1 MPRAIHNVVHI
12 SIQGA
17 DAPRQRPTR
26 DLRFL
31 VILDDFLPQ
40 FVFVDSIGHT
50 RQWDVVRNQNDVVNP
65 FAAQCNL
72 HCRGMHVNAI
82 ADEFCFDLVASQNGF
97 DDAWLAVILS
107 AHTVVKMCRRARAR
121 LRRAAACSEIT
132 SG

>member
-1 MPRAIHNVVHI
+1 MPRAIHNVVDI
-12 SIQGA
+12 AIQGA
-17 DAPRQRPTR
+17 DTACQCPTG
-26 DLRFL
+26 DLRLL

-65 FAAQCNL
+65 FAAQRNL

-82 ADEFCFDLVASQNGF
+82 ADEFRRYLVTSQYRF

-121 LRRAAACSEIT
+121 LRRAGACSEIT